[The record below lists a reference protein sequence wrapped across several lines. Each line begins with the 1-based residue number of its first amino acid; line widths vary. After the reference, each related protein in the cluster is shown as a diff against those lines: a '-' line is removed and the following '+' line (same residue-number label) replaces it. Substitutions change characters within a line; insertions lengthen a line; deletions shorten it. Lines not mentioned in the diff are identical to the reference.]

1 MSKRVFIGVGHGGS
15 DPGAV
20 GKVKEADA
28 NLIIALEL
36 KRILELNGL
45 IVGISRTKDEND
57 DLNEEI
63 NEANKFKPDVA
74 VEVHNNAGGGDGF
87 EVFVQTNKHK
97 AQSRALAQ
105 AIEKEV
111 KAIGQNS
118 RGIKTKLNSSKT
130 DWFGWLRRVNA
141 PAVLT
146 EGFFVD
152 TKDALDFDMIDEQKK
167 LAQAYAK
174 GVMNYLNVKPKS
186 MMYRVR
192 KSWNDAQSQIGAYT
206 DLKNAQNKADQNP
219 DHYVFDENG
228 KQVYPEIIEPF
239 KIHNSIGDMAIR
251 TGPGE
256 IFAVVSTM
264 SKGIYTIIE
273 TRGDWGKL
281 KSGVGWISLKYTK
294 RI

>member
-1 MSKRVFIGVGHGGS
+1 MSKRIFIGVGHGGS

-20 GKVKEADA
+20 GKIKEADA
-28 NLIIALEL
+28 NLNIALEL
-36 KRILELNGL
+36 KRILESNNL

-63 NEANKFKPDVA
+63 NEANKFKPDIA

-87 EVFVQTNKHK
+87 EVFVQTNKFK
-97 AQSRALAQ
+97 NESRSLAQ
-105 AIEKEV
+105 TIEKEV
-111 KAIGQNS
+111 KAIGQQS
-118 RGIKTKLNSSKT
+118 RGIKTKLNSSNT

-141 PAVLT
+141 PAILL

-152 TKDALDFDMIDEQKK
+152 TKDALDFDTIGEQKK

-174 GVMNYLNVKPKS
+174 GIMNYLHVASKQT
-186 MMYRVR
+186 MYRVR
-192 KSWNDAQSQIGAYT
+192 KSWNDAGSQIGAYA

-219 DHYVFDENG
+219 EHYVFDENG
-228 KQVYPEIIEPF
+228 KQIYPEIIEPF
-239 KIHNSIGDMAIR
+239 KINNTINLNVHKGPNESFAIV
-251 TGPGE
+251 T
-256 IFAVVSTM
+256 SM
-264 SKGIYTIIE
+264 NKGIYTIIE
-273 TRGDWGKL
+273 TRNDWGKL